1 MCMSPRY
8 PSRSRSIP
16 RMNTRSTNYPHKRS
30 ASSRSSSS
38 PYLLAAEVSQTC
50 ISSHDKRGG
59 KRGRKRRGGREEG
72 PPTVWTTYFHR
83 VRRIIYAL
91 VPVGT
96 AAGRVTSCRSRW
108 TGRRE
113 VAVAAPRRQ
122 AAGAEVSRRLLL
134 GAKSSAGRQLGRDEE
149 GVKALHL

>member
-1 MCMSPRY
+1 
-8 PSRSRSIP
+8 
-16 RMNTRSTNYPHKRS
+16 MNTRSTNYPHKRS
-30 ASSRSSSS
+30 VFSRSSCS
-38 PYLLAAEVSQTC
+38 PSPVAAEVSQTC

-72 PPTVWTTYFHR
+72 PPTVWTSFFHW
-83 VRRIIYAL
+83 VRRIFYAL

-113 VAVAAPRRQ
+113 DAVAAP
-122 AAGAEVSRRLLL
+122 
-134 GAKSSAGRQLGRDEE
+134 
-149 GVKALHL
+149 